1 MVTANNDSGEGP
13 VYLRIR
19 DALTEQFQPQHLV
32 IEDESHKHAGHA
44 AMRGND
50 AAETHFA
57 VTVVSQRFDQLSV
70 IDRHRLVNE
79 ALAREMDSS

>member
-1 MVTANNDSGEGP
+1 
-13 VYLRIR
+13 
-19 DALTEQFQPQHLV
+19 
-32 IEDESHKHAGHA
+32 
-44 AMRGND
+44 MRGND